1 MNTKPIP
8 LVVLPSELSDEAAA
22 HFLDFLYQTLRAF
35 ENTYAERIERYHQT
49 PDPRQRELWTESDPP
64 F

>member
-8 LVVLPSELSDEAAA
+8 LVVLPTELSDEAAA
-22 HFLDFLYQTLRAF
+22 HFLDFLYETLRTL
-35 ENTYAERIERYHQT
+35 ENAYAEQIARYHQT
-49 PDPRQRELWTESDPP
+49 PDPRQCELWNETDPP